1 MIMLLIL
8 FAVSG
13 AVLSSFVMCLLYRQE
28 HSMSFFSRSMCE
40 TCRRP
45 LSWYNLFPVFGAV
58 FARFR
63 CTCGADIPKRYTG
76 AELCSAAA
84 AALCAVCP
92 YSLWLRAILGAVTV
106 VLITE
111 DFYSMQ
117 ISMFSAA
124 ALYVCTAL
132 IIISVFWFNGSV
144 SAMKIPVISG
154 IINFLFFLIIYYFS
168 QGRMEFGDVL
178 CARALSLFIEPLHTV
193 PALFISSTS
202 GIAAGALIWLISRLQ
217 KKNQI
222 TFRKIPI
229 PFVPFLILGY
239 LTAAAF
245 AGHMDKL
252 FFLQY

>member
-1 MIMLLIL
+1 MLLIL

-28 HSMSFFSRSMCE
+28 HSMSLFSRSMCE
-40 TCRRP
+40 TCRRT
-45 LSWYNLFPVFGAV
+45 LSWYNLFPVFSAV

-63 CTCGADIPKRYTG
+63 CSCGAEFPKRYTG

-92 YSLWLRAILGAVTV
+92 YSLWLRVILGAVTV

-111 DFYSMQ
+111 DYYSMQ

-132 IIISVFWFNGSV
+132 IITAGFYFQDT
-144 SAMKIPVISG
+144 PVRLTMPLISG
-154 IINFLFFLIIYYFS
+154 TINFLFFLIIYFVS
-168 QGRMEFGDVL
+168 RGRMGFGDVL
-178 CARALSLFIEPLHTV
+178 CAGALGILIEPLHTV

-202 GIAAGALIWLISRLQ
+202 GIAAGALIWLVSRLQ

-222 TFRKIPI
+222 TFKKIPI

-245 AGHMDKL
+245 ADYMNKL
-252 FFLQY
+252 FFLTY